1 MSSSTTSNANTLPT
15 NSTTQPSVVNSKS
28 QTTGSWRNNAL
39 RGSKESAGDKDN
51 TKSSEQYPL
60 ANEWTFYHDK
70 YVANAT
76 PEEYEE
82 NLKSVAT
89 VNTVQSFWA
98 VYNNII
104 GPEQLQFRSSLHF
117 MKSGIRPVW
126 EDPHN
131 ENGGAWSFRVNKSDS
146 QVVWRELLMLLI
158 GEQFEDVVAKDDD
171 IFGLTVSSRF
181 NSDIFTIWNK
191 NADAH
196 ENSKVMDKLQELLL
210 LENIELQSSYYKVHK
225 DHAAF
230 KKQDANGKD

>member
-1 MSSSTTSNANTLPT
+1 MSSHTTSATR
-15 NSTTQPSVVNSKS
+15 PSVVNS
-28 QTTGSWRNNAL
+28 TTSWRNNTIRASNEGDV
-39 RGSKESAGDKDN
+39 GSVDN
-51 TKSSEQYPL
+51 VKSSKPYPL

-89 VNTVQSFWA
+89 VTTVQSFWS
-98 VYNNII
+98 VYNNIL
-104 GPEQLQFRSSLHF
+104 GPEQLQLRSSLHF
-117 MKSGIRPVW
+117 MKNGIRPVW

-131 ENGGAWSFRVNKSDS
+131 ENGGAWSFRVNKSNS

-158 GEQFEDVVAKDDD
+158 GEQFEDVISKDDD
-171 IFGLTVSSRF
+171 IFGLTVSSRY
-181 NSDIFTIWNK
+181 NSDIFAIWNK

-196 ENSKVMDKLQELLL
+196 ENSKVMDKLQKL
-210 LENIELQSSYYKVHK
+210 LEHELQSPYYKVHK

-230 KKQDANGKD
+230 KK

>member
-15 NSTTQPSVVNSKS
+15 NSTTRPSVVNSKS
-28 QTTGSWRNNAL
+28 QTTGSWRSSAL
-39 RGSKESAGDKDN
+39 RGSKEDVSDKDS
-51 TKSSEQYPL
+51 TKKYPL
-60 ANEWTFYHDK
+60 TNEWTFYHDK

-89 VNTVQSFWA
+89 VNTVQSFWS

-131 ENGGAWSFRVNKSDS
+131 ENGGAWSFRANKSDS
-146 QVVWRELLMLLI
+146 KVVWRELLMLLI

-171 IFGLTVSSRF
+171 IFGLSVSSRF

-196 ENSKVMDKLQELLL
+196 ETSKVMEKLQELPS
-210 LENIELQSSYYKVHK
+210 LEHIELQSPYYKVHK

>member
-1 MSSSTTSNANTLPT
+1 MSSSTSSNANTLPT
-15 NSTTQPSVVNSKS
+15 NSTTRPSVINSKS
-28 QTTGSWRNNAL
+28 QTTGSWRTRSSN
-39 RGSKESAGDKDN
+39 EDN
-51 TKSSEQYPL
+51 TKTSEQYPL
-60 ANEWTFYHDK
+60 ANDWTFYHDK

-89 VNTVQSFWA
+89 VNTVQSFWK

-104 GPEQLQFRSSLHF
+104 GPEQLQLRSSLHF

-158 GEQFEDVVAKDDD
+158 GEQFEDVVAKGDD
-171 IFGLTVSSRF
+171 IFGLTVSSRY
-181 NSDIFTIWNK
+181 NSDIFAIWNK
-191 NADAH
+191 NADVH
-196 ENSKVMDKLQELLL
+196 ENSKVMEKLQELIILKP
-210 LENIELQSSYYKVHK
+210 IDLQSPYYKVHK